1 MAMTLVRWNPLR
13 EIERWE
19 PIPEM
24 GIIRQQMDRLF
35 EQLLPPDG
43 GERVGLTFIPA
54 AEIVETD
61 SDLKL
66 RVEIP
71 GLDAKDL
78 DVEVT
83 PESVSISG
91 ERKSETTT
99 AADGMTRSEFRYG
112 KFQRLITLPA
122 VVDNEKV
129 EAEYKNGIL
138 HLTIPKAESEK
149 HKAVKVRLG

>member
-1 MAMTLVRWNPLR
+1 MTLVRWNPLR

-99 AADGMTRSEFRYG
+99 AAGGMTRSEFRYG

>member
-1 MAMTLVRWNPLR
+1 
-13 EIERWE
+13 
-19 PIPEM
+19 
-24 GIIRQQMDRLF
+24 
-35 EQLLPPDG
+35 
-43 GERVGLTFIPA
+43 VGLTFIPP
-54 AEIVETD
+54 AEIAETD

-66 RVEIP
+66 KVEIP

-99 AADGMTRSEFRYG
+99 EAEGLTRSEFRYG
-112 KFQRLITLPA
+112 KFQRVIALPA

-129 EAEYKNGIL
+129 AAEYKDGIL
-138 HLTIPKAESEK
+138 YLTIPKAESEK
-149 HKAVKVRLG
+149 HKAVKVRL

>member
-1 MAMTLVRWNPLR
+1 MTLVRWNPLR

-19 PIPEM
+19 PFPEM

-43 GERVGLTFIPA
+43 GEKIGLTFIPP
-54 AEIVETD
+54 AEIAETD

-66 RVEIP
+66 KVEIP

-78 DVEVT
+78 NVEVT

-99 AADGMTRSEFRYG
+99 EAEGMTRSEFRYG
-112 KFQRLITLPA
+112 KFQRIIALPA

-129 EAEYKNGIL
+129 VAEYKNGIL

-149 HKAVKVRLG
+149 HKAVKVNLG

>member
-1 MAMTLVRWNPLR
+1 MTLVRWNPLR
-13 EIERWE
+13 EMERWE
-19 PIPEM
+19 PFPEM
-24 GIIRQQMDRLF
+24 SIIRQQMDRLF
-35 EQLLPPDG
+35 EQLLPPDAT
-43 GERVGLTFIPA
+43 EKIGLTFIPP

-122 VVDNEKV
+122 VVDNERV

>member
-1 MAMTLVRWNPLR
+1 MTLIRWNPLR

-19 PIPEM
+19 PFPEM

-43 GERVGLTFIPA
+43 GEGVGLTFIPP
-54 AEIVETD
+54 AEIAETD
-61 SDLKL
+61 GDLKL
-66 RVEIP
+66 KVEIP

-78 DVEVT
+78 NIEVT

-91 ERKSETTT
+91 DRKSETTT
-99 AADGMTRSEFRYG
+99 ETEGMTRSEFRYG
-112 KFQRLITLPA
+112 KFQRIIALPA

-129 EAEYKNGIL
+129 VAEYKNGIL

-149 HKAVKVRLG
+149 HKAVKVSLG

>member
-1 MAMTLVRWNPLR
+1 MTLVRWNPLR

-19 PIPEM
+19 PFPEM

-43 GERVGLTFIPA
+43 GEKIGLTFIPA
-54 AEIVETD
+54 AEIAETD
-61 SDLKL
+61 NDLTL

-71 GLDAKDL
+71 GLDASDL

-99 AADGMTRSEFRYG
+99 EVEGMTRSEFRYG
-112 KFQRLITLPA
+112 KFQRLIALPA
-122 VVDNEKV
+122 VVDNERV
-129 EAEYKNGIL
+129 RAEYKNGIL

-149 HKAVKVRLG
+149 HKAVKVRVG